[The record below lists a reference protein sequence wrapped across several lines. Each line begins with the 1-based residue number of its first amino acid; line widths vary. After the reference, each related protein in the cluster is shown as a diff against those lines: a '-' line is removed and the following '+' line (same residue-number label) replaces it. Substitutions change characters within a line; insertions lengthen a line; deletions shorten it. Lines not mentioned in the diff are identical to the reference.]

1 MQYFA
6 DKPTNIIKQNNNSV
20 LVSKIKNGSI
30 KCKIS
35 DAWCNQVKFTY
46 EGGIYLIFFLY

>member
-6 DKPTNIIKQNNNSV
+6 DKPTNIIKQNNNIV
-20 LVSKIKNGSI
+20 LASKSKNGSM

-35 DAWCNQVKFTY
+35 DALCNQVKFSY